1 MTKQLALAPDV
12 DHLSDIPQDIR
23 DIFIKQFEE
32 SDPEQQLRRDPE
44 TTPLLSKEETEQ
56 FNSAVEN
63 VADKLGITGDLAT
76 IDTLLK
82 ARSTRV
88 ARILTAA
95 FGSKE

>member
-1 MTKQLALAPDV
+1 M

-23 DIFIKQFEE
+23 EIFIKQFEE
-32 SDPEQQLRRDPE
+32 SDPEQQPRRDPE
-44 TTPLLSKEETEQ
+44 ATSLLSKEETEQ
-56 FNSAVEN
+56 LNSAVEN

-76 IDTLLK
+76 IDTLLM

-95 FGSKE
+95 FGSKG